1 MKAKLLVSTAFL
13 AASVS
18 LSAQKSATITVH
30 ADQGKEIIPKEIYGQ
45 FAEHLG
51 SCIYGGL
58 WVGEKSGYTQYQGIP
73 YRCIQC
79 IKRLGCSRST
89 LAGWLLCR

>member
-30 ADQGKEIIPKEIYGQ
+30 AKTRIFPILRDTAQMYSM
-45 FAEHLG
+45 H
-51 SCIYGGL
+51 
-58 WVGEKSGYTQYQGIP
+58 
-73 YRCIQC
+73 
-79 IKRLGCSRST
+79 
-89 LAGWLLCR
+89 